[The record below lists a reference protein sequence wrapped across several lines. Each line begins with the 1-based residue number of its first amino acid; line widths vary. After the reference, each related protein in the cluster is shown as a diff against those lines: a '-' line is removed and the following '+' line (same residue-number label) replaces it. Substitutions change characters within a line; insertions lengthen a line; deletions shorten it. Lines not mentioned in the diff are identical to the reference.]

1 MTNHLTPA
9 NGISYWLRLYFPF
22 LLTFGLTVPGVYLE
36 LSHTEIDPVVG
47 MLAFGG
53 AVVAG
58 AFVLGWISEAAELDL
73 RGGLS
78 IALLAVIAI
87 LPEYVVDFYF
97 AFAAGAEYA
106 AGDTT
111 PEMAHYASANLT
123 GANRLLLG
131 LGWPAMAFFG
141 YLALRKVKD
150 AETGLNHKF
159 GVNLEPETRVD
170 LAFLVVASLIALIV
184 PITGQFSI
192 YTGIALVVLFGL
204 YLYRISMQDKE
215 EPELEGLPA
224 LVGALPK
231 WNRRGFLLVA
241 AGLAAFVI
249 IVVAE
254 PFAHSL
260 IEAGKALK
268 IDEFILV
275 QWLAPLASEA
285 PEFIVAIMFALRG
298 KPAIGLA
305 ILVSSKVN
313 QWTALAGS
321 LPIGYAIGGGVGPLP
336 LDAIQVEE
344 FYLTIAQT
352 VFGIAILLSLKLG
365 KLDAIALFVLFT
377 ATLVFPSPS
386 IRIWVAGLY
395 FLIAV
400 PLVVY
405 RFREFVETMK
415 SPFRQVN

>member
-1 MTNHLTPA
+1 MSTALKPKDGTRYWFKLFLPFV
-9 NGISYWLRLYFPF
+9 IS
-22 LLTFGLTVPGVYLE
+22 FGLTIPGLWAE
-36 LSHTEIDPVVG
+36 LAHAEISPVVG
-47 MLAFGG
+47 MFAFGG

-97 AFAAGAEYA
+97 AFAAGKDPSMA
-106 AGDTT
+106 A
-111 PEMAHYASANLT
+111 YASANLT

-131 LGWPAMAFFG
+131 FGWPAMAIFG
-141 YLALRKVKD
+141 YFAIRSMNKK
-150 AETGLNHKF
+150 AKQEFPKF
-159 GVNLEPETRVD
+159 GVSLESEARVD
-170 LAFLVVASLIALIV
+170 LAFLMVASAIALIV
-184 PITGQFSI
+184 PITHQFDL
-192 YTGIALVVLFGL
+192 YTGAALVILFAL
-204 YLYRISMQDKE
+204 YLIRISQQDKE
-215 EPELEGLPA
+215 EPELEGIPA
-224 LVGALPK
+224 LVGNLPK
-231 WNRRGFLLVA
+231 YGRRIFLFITAVF
-241 AGLAAFVI
+241 AAFVI

-260 IEAGKALK
+260 IEAGKALN

-321 LPIGYAIGGGVGPLP
+321 LPIGYALGGGQGALP
-336 LDAIQVEE
+336 MDAVQVEE
-344 FYLTIAQT
+344 FTLTIAQT
-352 VFGIAILLSLKLG
+352 LFGVAILLSLRLG
-365 KLDAIALFVLFT
+365 LLDAIALITLFSV
-377 ATLVFPSPS
+377 TLVFPDPN
-386 IRIWVAGLY
+386 IRIWVAMVY
-395 FLIAV
+395 FAIAL
-400 PLVVY
+400 PLFIY
-405 RFREFVETMK
+405 RWRELGQTLK
-415 SPFRQVN
+415 APFLRS

>member
-1 MTNHLTPA
+1 MTHSLTPTA
-9 NGISYWLRLYFPF
+9 GLKYWVRLFFPF
-22 LLTFGLTVPGVYLE
+22 VIAFGLTVPGVWLE
-36 LSHTEIDPVVG
+36 LTHSEIDPVVG
-47 MLAFGG
+47 MFTFGG

-58 AFVLGWISEAAELDL
+58 AFVLSWISEAAELDL

-97 AFAAGAEYA
+97 AYA
-106 AGDTT
+106 AGSD
-111 PEMAHYASANLT
+111 PSMASYASANLT

-141 YLALRKVKD
+141 YIAMRKLRDEK
-150 AETGLNHKF
+150 TGLKHKF
-159 GVNLEPETRVD
+159 GVTLESDARVD
-170 LAFLVVASLIALIV
+170 LAFLVVASLIAVIV
-184 PITGQFSI
+184 PLTRQFDIFTGS
-192 YTGIALVVLFGL
+192 ALIILFAL
-204 YLYRISMQDKE
+204 YLYRVSKQDKE
-215 EPELEGLPA
+215 EPELEGIPA

-231 WNRRGFLLVA
+231 WTRRAFLFVA
-241 AGLAAFVI
+241 AATAAFVI

-285 PEFIVAIMFALRG
+285 PEFIIAIMFALRG
-298 KPAIGLA
+298 KPGIGLA

-321 LPIGYAIGGGVGPLP
+321 LPIGYALGGGQGALP
-336 LDAIQVEE
+336 MDDAVQVEE
-344 FYLTIAQT
+344 FTLTIAQT
-352 VFGIAILLSLKLG
+352 VFGIAILLSLHLG
-365 KLDAIALFVLFT
+365 KMDAIALFSLFT
-377 ATLVFPSPS
+377 VTLVFPDPD
-386 IRIWVAGLY
+386 IRIWVAYLY
-395 FLIAV
+395 FAIAIPLIA
-400 PLVVY
+400 Y
-405 RFREFVETMK
+405 RYREFIETLK
-415 SPFRQVN
+415 APFKI

>member
-1 MTNHLTPA
+1 MTKQLSPA
-9 NGISYWLRLYFPF
+9 NGTRFWFRLFLPF
-22 LLTFGLTVPGVYLE
+22 ALAFGLTAPGVWLE
-36 LSHTEIDPVVG
+36 LSHTEIDPVLG
-47 MLAFGG
+47 MFAFGG

-97 AFAAGAEYA
+97 AYAAGAEYA

-141 YLALRKVKD
+141 YIALRKIKD
-150 AETGLNHKF
+150 AKTGLNHKF
-159 GVNLEPETRVD
+159 GVNLESEARVD
-170 LAFLVVASLIALIV
+170 LAFLVVASVIALIV
-184 PITGQFSI
+184 PITGRFDLV
-192 YTGIALVVLFGL
+192 TGLALVTLFGL
-204 YLYRISMQDKE
+204 YLYRISLQDKE
-215 EPELEGLPA
+215 EPELEGIPA
-224 LVGALPK
+224 LVGSLPK
-231 WNRRGFLLVA
+231 WNRRSFLLVA

-268 IDEFILV
+268 INEFILV

-321 LPIGYAIGGGVGPLP
+321 LPIGYAIGGGQGPLP
-336 LDAIQVEE
+336 LDGVQVEE

-352 VFGIAILLSLKLG
+352 VFGIAILLNLRLG
-365 KLDAIALFVLFT
+365 KFDALALFVLFT
-377 ATLVFPSPS
+377 ATLVFPSPE
-386 IRIWVAGLY
+386 IRIWVAVLY
-395 FLIAV
+395 FVIAV
-400 PLVVY
+400 PLMIIRY
-405 RFREFVETMK
+405 REFVETIK
-415 SPFRQVN
+415 SPFRRAG

>member
-1 MTNHLTPA
+1 MTQSLTPTA
-9 NGISYWLRLYFPF
+9 GLKYWVRLFFPF
-22 LLTFGLTVPGVYLE
+22 VIAFGLTVPGVWLE
-36 LSHTEIDPVVG
+36 LTHSEIDPVVG
-47 MLAFGG
+47 MFTFGG

-58 AFVLGWISEAAELDL
+58 AFVLSWISEAAELDL

-97 AFAAGAEYA
+97 AYA
-106 AGDTT
+106 AGSD
-111 PEMAHYASANLT
+111 PSMASYASANLT

-141 YLALRKVKD
+141 YIAMRKLRDEK
-150 AETGLNHKF
+150 TGLKHKF
-159 GVNLEPETRVD
+159 GVTLESDARVD
-170 LAFLVVASLIALIV
+170 LAFLVVASLIAVIV
-184 PITGQFSI
+184 PLTRQFDIFTGSTLI
-192 YTGIALVVLFGL
+192 ILFAL
-204 YLYRISMQDKE
+204 YLYRVSKQDKE
-215 EPELEGLPA
+215 EPELEGIPA

-231 WNRRGFLLVA
+231 WTRRAFLFVA
-241 AGLAAFVI
+241 AATAAFVI

-285 PEFIVAIMFALRG
+285 PEFIIAIMFALRG
-298 KPAIGLA
+298 KPGIGLA

-321 LPIGYAIGGGVGPLP
+321 LPIGYALGGGQGALP
-336 LDAIQVEE
+336 MDAVQVEE
-344 FYLTIAQT
+344 FTLTIAQT
-352 VFGIAILLSLKLG
+352 VFGIAILLSLHLG
-365 KLDAIALFVLFT
+365 KMDAIALFSLFT
-377 ATLVFPSPS
+377 VTLVFPDPD
-386 IRIWVAGLY
+386 IRIWVAYLY
-395 FLIAV
+395 FAIAIPLIA
-400 PLVVY
+400 Y
-405 RFREFVETMK
+405 RYKEFIETLK
-415 SPFRQVN
+415 APFKI

>member
-1 MTNHLTPA
+1 MSHSLTPSSGA
-9 NGISYWLRLYFPF
+9 KYWLRLFFPF
-22 LLTFGLTVPGVYLE
+22 VIAFGLTVPGLFLE
-36 LSHTEIDPVVG
+36 LSHAEISPVVG
-47 MLAFGG
+47 MFAFGG

-97 AFAAGAEYA
+97 AFAAGSDPSMA
-106 AGDTT
+106 A
-111 PEMAHYASANLT
+111 YASANLT

-141 YLALRKVKD
+141 YLAMRKIRDSK
-150 AETGLNHKF
+150 TGENYKF
-159 GVNLEPETRVD
+159 GVTLEEESRVD
-170 LAFLVVASLIALIV
+170 LAFLIVASLIALMV
-184 PITGQFSI
+184 PLTKQFDIFTGS
-192 YTGIALVVLFGL
+192 ALIILFVL
-204 YLYRISMQDKE
+204 YLIRVSKQDKE
-215 EPELEGLPA
+215 EPELEGIPA

-231 WNRRGFLLVA
+231 WPRRIFLFLTA
-241 AGLAAFVI
+241 AFAAFVI

-260 IEAGKALK
+260 IEAGKELK

-321 LPIGYAIGGGVGPLP
+321 LPLGYALGGGQGGLP
-336 LDAIQVEE
+336 MDPVQVEE
-344 FYLTIAQT
+344 FTLTIAQT
-352 VFGIAILLSLKLG
+352 IFGVAILLSLRLG
-365 KLDAIALFVLFT
+365 KLDAIALIGLF
-377 ATLVFPSPS
+377 AVTLVFPNPD
-386 IRIWVAGLY
+386 IRIWVAYLY
-395 FLIAV
+395 FAIAI
-400 PLVVY
+400 PLLVY
-405 RFREFVETMK
+405 RYRELGRTIK
-415 SPFRQVN
+415 SPFLSSTK

>member
-9 NGISYWLRLYFPF
+9 AGAKYWARLLWPF
-22 LLTFGLTVPGVYLE
+22 ILCFAITAPGVYLKLTNTHIE
-36 LSHTEIDPVVG
+36 PVIG

-87 LPEYVVDFYF
+87 LPEYVVDFFF
-97 AFAAGAEYA
+97 AFSAGVQSAAGENPPPMA
-106 AGDTT
+106 A
-111 PEMAHYASANLT
+111 YASANLT

-131 LGWPAMAFFG
+131 LGWPAMALIG
-141 YLALRKVKD
+141 YLAMRKVREAKD
-150 AETGLNHKF
+150 GLTSKF
-159 GVNLEPETRVD
+159 GVMLEDEARVD
-170 LAFLVVASLIALIV
+170 LAFLIVASLIALIV
-184 PITGQFSI
+184 PITAQFDLV
-192 YTGIALVVLFGL
+192 TGLALVALFVL
-204 YLYRISMQDKE
+204 YLIRISSQDKE

-231 WNRRGFLLVA
+231 WTRRSFLFVA
-241 AGLAAFVI
+241 AAIAAFVI

-260 IEAGKALK
+260 IEAGHALK
-268 IDEFILV
+268 INEFILV

-321 LPIGYAIGGGVGPLP
+321 LPIGYALGGGQGALP
-336 LDAIQVEE
+336 MDAVQVEE
-344 FYLTIAQT
+344 FALTIAQT
-352 VFGIAILLSLKLG
+352 VFGVAILLSLRLG
-365 KLDAIALFVLFT
+365 KLDAIALFSLF
-377 ATLVFPSPS
+377 AVTLVFPAPE
-386 IRIWVAGLY
+386 IRIWVAYLY
-395 FLIAV
+395 FAIAI
-400 PLVVY
+400 PLLVY
-405 RFREFVETMK
+405 RRRELLQTLK
-415 SPFRQVN
+415 SPFSKG

>member
-1 MTNHLTPA
+1 MTHSLTPSA
-9 NGISYWLRLYFPF
+9 GTKYWLRLFFPF
-22 LLTFGLTVPGVYLE
+22 VIAFGLTVPGVWLE
-36 LSHTEIDPVVG
+36 LTHTEIDPVVG
-47 MLAFGG
+47 MFAFGG

-58 AFVLGWISEAAELDL
+58 AFVLSWISEAAELDL

-97 AFAAGAEYA
+97 AFAAGS
-106 AGDTT
+106 D
-111 PEMAHYASANLT
+111 PSMASYASANLT

-141 YLALRKVKD
+141 YIAMRKLRDEK
-150 AETGLNHKF
+150 TGLKHKF
-159 GVNLEPETRVD
+159 GVTLESDARVD

-184 PITGQFSI
+184 PLTKQFDIFTGS
-192 YTGIALVVLFGL
+192 ALIILFAL
-204 YLYRISMQDKE
+204 YLYRVSKQDKE
-215 EPELEGLPA
+215 EPELEGIPA

-231 WNRRGFLLVA
+231 WTRRAFLFVA
-241 AGLAAFVI
+241 AATAAFVI

-285 PEFIVAIMFALRG
+285 PEFIIAIMFALRG
-298 KPAIGLA
+298 KPGIGLA

-321 LPIGYAIGGGVGPLP
+321 LPIGYALGGGQGALP
-336 LDAIQVEE
+336 MDGVQVEE
-344 FYLTIAQT
+344 FTLTIAQT
-352 VFGIAILLSLKLG
+352 IFGIAILLSLHLG
-365 KLDAIALFVLFT
+365 KMDAIALFSLFT
-377 ATLVFPSPS
+377 VTLVFPDPD
-386 IRIWVAGLY
+386 IRIWVAYLY
-395 FLIAV
+395 FAIAIPLII
-400 PLVVY
+400 Y
-405 RFREFVETMK
+405 RYREFVETLK
-415 SPFRQVN
+415 SPFVLKS

>member
-1 MTNHLTPA
+1 MTHSLTPTA
-9 NGISYWLRLYFPF
+9 GLKYWVRLFFPF
-22 LLTFGLTVPGVYLE
+22 VIAFGLTIPGVWLE
-36 LSHTEIDPVVG
+36 LTHSEIDPVVG
-47 MLAFGG
+47 MFTFGG

-58 AFVLGWISEAAELDL
+58 AFVLSWISEAAELDL

-97 AFAAGAEYA
+97 AYA
-106 AGDTT
+106 AGSD
-111 PEMAHYASANLT
+111 PSMASYASANLT

-141 YLALRKVKD
+141 YIAMRKLRDEK
-150 AETGLNHKF
+150 TGLKHKF
-159 GVNLEPETRVD
+159 GVTLESDARVD
-170 LAFLVVASLIALIV
+170 LAFLVVASLIAVIV
-184 PITGQFSI
+184 PLTRQFDIFTGS
-192 YTGIALVVLFGL
+192 ALIILFAL
-204 YLYRISMQDKE
+204 YLYRVSKQDKE
-215 EPELEGLPA
+215 EPELEGIPA

-231 WNRRGFLLVA
+231 WTRRAFLFVA
-241 AGLAAFVI
+241 AATAAFVI

-285 PEFIVAIMFALRG
+285 PEFIIAIMFALRG
-298 KPAIGLA
+298 KPGIGLA

-321 LPIGYAIGGGVGPLP
+321 LPIGYALGGGQGALP
-336 LDAIQVEE
+336 MDDAVQVEE
-344 FYLTIAQT
+344 FTLTIAQT
-352 VFGIAILLSLKLG
+352 VFGIAILLSLHLG
-365 KLDAIALFVLFT
+365 KMDAIALFSLFT
-377 ATLVFPSPS
+377 VTLVFPDPD
-386 IRIWVAGLY
+386 IRIWVAYLY
-395 FLIAV
+395 FAIAIPLIA
-400 PLVVY
+400 Y
-405 RFREFVETMK
+405 RYREFIETLK
-415 SPFRQVN
+415 APFKI

>member
-1 MTNHLTPA
+1 M
-9 NGISYWLRLYFPF
+9 F
-22 LLTFGLTVPGVYLE
+22 
-36 LSHTEIDPVVG
+36 
-47 MLAFGG
+47 AFGG

-97 AFAAGAEYA
+97 AFAAGSDPSMA
-106 AGDTT
+106 A
-111 PEMAHYASANLT
+111 YASANLT

-141 YLALRKVKD
+141 YLAMRKVRDNK
-150 AETGLNHKF
+150 TGENYKF
-159 GVNLEPETRVD
+159 GVTLEEESRVD
-170 LAFLVVASLIALIV
+170 LAFLIVASLIALMV
-184 PITGQFSI
+184 PLTKQFDLFTGS
-192 YTGIALVVLFGL
+192 ALIVLFIL
-204 YLYRISMQDKE
+204 YLIRVSKQDKE
-215 EPELEGLPA
+215 EPELEGIPA

-231 WNRRGFLLVA
+231 WPRRIFLFVTA
-241 AGLAAFVI
+241 AFAAFVI

-260 IEAGKALK
+260 IEAGKELK

-321 LPIGYAIGGGVGPLP
+321 LPLGYALGGGQGGLP
-336 LDAIQVEE
+336 MDPVQVEE
-344 FYLTIAQT
+344 FTLTIAQT
-352 VFGIAILLSLKLG
+352 VFGVAILLSLRLG
-365 KLDAIALFVLFT
+365 KLDAIALIGLF
-377 ATLVFPSPS
+377 AVTLVSTSLSLFHCWF
-386 IRIWVAGLY
+386 IATANLVA
-395 FLIAV
+395 
-400 PLVVY
+400 P
-405 RFREFVETMK
+405 
-415 SPFRQVN
+415 

>member
-1 MTNHLTPA
+1 MTNNLTPTA
-9 NGISYWLRLYFPF
+9 GAKYWTRLFWPF
-22 LLTFGLTVPGVYLE
+22 LLCFAIAAPGVYLKLTNTHIE
-36 LSHTEIDPVVG
+36 PVIG
-47 MLAFGG
+47 MIAFGG

-87 LPEYVVDFYF
+87 LPEYVVDFFF
-97 AFAAGAEYA
+97 AFSAGVQSAAGMNPPPMA
-106 AGDTT
+106 A
-111 PEMAHYASANLT
+111 YASANLT

-131 LGWPAMAFFG
+131 LGWPAMALIG
-141 YLALRKVKD
+141 YLALRKIREAKD
-150 AETGLNHKF
+150 GLTAKF
-159 GVNLEPETRVD
+159 GVTLEDEARVD
-170 LAFLVVASLIALIV
+170 LAFLIVASLLALVV
-184 PITGQFSI
+184 PITGQFDI
-192 YTGIALVVLFGL
+192 FTGLALVALFVL
-204 YLYRISMQDKE
+204 YLIRISSQDKE

-231 WNRRGFLLVA
+231 WTRRGFLFVTA
-241 AGLAAFVI
+241 AVAAFVI

-260 IEAGKALK
+260 IEAGHALK

-275 QWLAPLASEA
+275 QWLAPIASEA

-321 LPIGYAIGGGVGPLP
+321 LPIGYALGGGQGALP
-336 LDAIQVEE
+336 MDAVQVEE
-344 FYLTIAQT
+344 FTLTIAQT
-352 VFGIAILLSLKLG
+352 VFGAAILLSLRLG
-365 KLDAIALFVLFT
+365 KLDAIALFSLF
-377 ATLVFPSPS
+377 AVTLVFPAPE
-386 IRIWVAGLY
+386 IRIWVAYLY
-395 FLIAV
+395 FAIAI
-400 PLVVY
+400 PLLVY
-405 RFREFVETMK
+405 RRRELLQTIK
-415 SPFRQVN
+415 APFSKG

>member
-1 MTNHLTPA
+1 MNNHLTPA
-9 NGISYWLRLYFPF
+9 AGTKYWARLLWPF
-22 LLTFGLTVPGVYLE
+22 LLCFAITAPGVYLK
-36 LSHTEIDPVVG
+36 LTGAHIDPVIG
-47 MLAFGG
+47 MFAFGG

-87 LPEYVVDFYF
+87 LPEYVVDFFF
-97 AFAAGAEYA
+97 AFSAGVQSAAGMNPPPMA
-106 AGDTT
+106 A
-111 PEMAHYASANLT
+111 YASANLT

-131 LGWPAMAFFG
+131 LGWPAMALIG
-141 YLALRKVKD
+141 YLAIRKITNAKTD
-150 AETGLNHKF
+150 LKSKF
-159 GVNLEPETRVD
+159 GVNLESEARVD
-170 LAFLVVASLIALIV
+170 LAFLISASLIALIV
-184 PITGQFSI
+184 PITRQFDLF
-192 YTGIALVVLFGL
+192 TGLALVTLFVL
-204 YLYRISMQDKE
+204 YLIRISSQDKE

-231 WNRRGFLLVA
+231 WTRRGFLFVA
-241 AGLAAFVI
+241 AALAAFVI

-260 IEAGKALK
+260 IEAGHALN

-298 KPAIGLA
+298 KAAVGLA

-321 LPIGYAIGGGVGPLP
+321 LPIGYALGGGQGALP
-336 LDAIQVEE
+336 MDAVQVEE
-344 FYLTIAQT
+344 FALTIAQT
-352 VFGIAILLSLKLG
+352 VFGVAILLSLRLG
-365 KLDAIALFVLFT
+365 KLDAIALFGLF
-377 ATLVFPSPS
+377 AVTLVFPAPE
-386 IRIWVAGLY
+386 IRIWVAYLY
-395 FLIAV
+395 FAIAI
-400 PLVVY
+400 PLLVY
-405 RFREFVETMK
+405 RWRELVETIK
-415 SPFRQVN
+415 SPFTKG

>member
-1 MTNHLTPA
+1 MSNHLTPA
-9 NGISYWLRLYFPF
+9 SGTTYWLRLLLPF
-22 LLTFGLTVPGVYLE
+22 LLCFGLTVPGLYLE
-36 LSHTEIDPVVG
+36 LSHAEIDPVIG

-58 AFVLGWISEAAELDL
+58 AFMLGWISEAAELDL

-97 AFAAGAEYA
+97 AFAAGSDPA
-106 AGDTT
+106 
-111 PEMAHYASANLT
+111 MAPYASANLT

-131 LGWPAMAFFG
+131 LGWPAMALFGFF
-141 YLALRKVKD
+141 ALRGFAKKKN
-150 AETGLNHKF
+150 EMTPKF
-159 GVNLEPETRVD
+159 GVKLESEARVD
-170 LAFLVVASLIALIV
+170 LAFLIVASLIALIV
-184 PITGQFSI
+184 PLTHQFDI
-192 YTGIALVVLFGL
+192 FTGIALITLFVL
-204 YLYRISMQDKE
+204 YLIRISRQDKE

-231 WNRRGFLLVA
+231 WGRRVFLLITA
-241 AGLAAFVI
+241 ALAAFVI

-321 LPIGYAIGGGVGPLP
+321 LPLGYVLGGGQGALP
-336 LDAIQVEE
+336 MDPVQVEE
-344 FYLTIAQT
+344 FTLTIAQT
-352 VFGIAILLSLKLG
+352 VFGVAILLSLRLG
-365 KLDAIALFVLFT
+365 RLDAIALFGLF
-377 ATLVFPSPS
+377 AVTLVFPAPD
-386 IRIWVAGLY
+386 IRIWVAFLY
-395 FLIAV
+395 FAIAL
-400 PLVVY
+400 PLLVY
-405 RFREFVETMK
+405 RYKELGQTIK
-415 SPFRQVN
+415 SPFLKG

>member
-1 MTNHLTPA
+1 MTHSLTPTA
-9 NGISYWLRLYFPF
+9 GLKYWVRLFFPF
-22 LLTFGLTVPGVYLE
+22 VIAFGLTIPGVWLE
-36 LSHTEIDPVVG
+36 LTHSEIDPVVG
-47 MLAFGG
+47 MFTFGG

-58 AFVLGWISEAAELDL
+58 AFVLSWISEAAELDL

-97 AFAAGAEYA
+97 AYA
-106 AGDTT
+106 AGSD
-111 PEMAHYASANLT
+111 PSMASYASANLT

-141 YLALRKVKD
+141 YIAMRKLRDEK
-150 AETGLNHKF
+150 TGLKHKF
-159 GVNLEPETRVD
+159 GVTLESDARVD
-170 LAFLVVASLIALIV
+170 LAFLVVASLIAVIV
-184 PITGQFSI
+184 PLTRQFDIFTGS
-192 YTGIALVVLFGL
+192 ALIILFAL
-204 YLYRISMQDKE
+204 YLYRVSKQDKE
-215 EPELEGLPA
+215 EPELEGIPA

-231 WNRRGFLLVA
+231 WTRRAFLFVA
-241 AGLAAFVI
+241 AATAAFVI

-285 PEFIVAIMFALRG
+285 PEFIIAIMFALRG
-298 KPAIGLA
+298 KPGIGLA

-321 LPIGYAIGGGVGPLP
+321 LPIGYALGGGQGALP
-336 LDAIQVEE
+336 MDAVQVEE
-344 FYLTIAQT
+344 FTLTIAQT
-352 VFGIAILLSLKLG
+352 VFGIAILLSLHLG
-365 KLDAIALFVLFT
+365 KMDAIALFSLFT
-377 ATLVFPSPS
+377 VTLVFPDPD
-386 IRIWVAGLY
+386 IRIWVAYLY
-395 FLIAV
+395 FAIAIPLIA
-400 PLVVY
+400 Y
-405 RFREFVETMK
+405 RYKEFIETLK
-415 SPFRQVN
+415 APFRF

>member
-1 MTNHLTPA
+1 MKKHLTPA
-9 NGISYWLRLYFPF
+9 DGTAYWIRLAWPF
-22 LLTFGLTVPGVYLE
+22 LLCFGLTAPGVYLE
-36 LSHTEIDPVVG
+36 LSHSEISPVIG

-97 AFAAGAEYA
+97 AFAAGTDPA
-106 AGDTT
+106 
-111 PEMAHYASANLT
+111 MAPYASANLT

-131 LGWPAMAFFG
+131 LGWPAMALFG
-141 YLALRKVKD
+141 FLAMRSFAKKKQEV
-150 AETGLNHKF
+150 TPKF
-159 GVNLEPETRVD
+159 GVTLESETRVD
-170 LAFLVVASLIALIV
+170 LAFLIVASLIALVV
-184 PITGQFSI
+184 PLTHQFDI
-192 YTGIALVVLFGL
+192 FTGIALIILFVL
-204 YLYRISMQDKE
+204 YLIRVSSQDKE

-231 WNRRGFLLVA
+231 WGRRGFLFVSA
-241 AGLAAFVI
+241 VLAAFVI

-321 LPIGYAIGGGVGPLP
+321 LPLGYLLGGGQGALP
-336 LDAIQVEE
+336 MDPVQVEE
-344 FYLTIAQT
+344 FTLTIAQT
-352 VFGIAILLSLKLG
+352 VFGVAILLSLHLG
-365 KLDAIALFVLFT
+365 KMDAVALFGLF
-377 ATLVFPSPS
+377 AITLVFPNPD
-386 IRIWVAGLY
+386 IRIWVAYLY
-395 FLIAV
+395 FAIAI
-400 PLVVY
+400 PLLVY
-405 RFREFVETMK
+405 RFRELGATLKAPFV
-415 SPFRQVN
+415 RG

>member
-1 MTNHLTPA
+1 MSTHLTPA
-9 NGISYWLRLYFPF
+9 NGSKYWIRLIWPF
-22 LLTFGLTVPGVYLE
+22 LFCFALTAPGLYLE
-36 LSHTEIDPVVG
+36 LTHQEINPVVG

-53 AVVAG
+53 AVVSG

-97 AFAAGAEYA
+97 AFAAGKDPSMA
-106 AGDTT
+106 A
-111 PEMAHYASANLT
+111 YASANLT

-131 LGWPAMAFFG
+131 LGWPTMALFG
-141 YLALRKVKD
+141 YLALRGLAKKNN
-150 AETGLNHKF
+150 ETIPKF
-159 GVNLEPETRVD
+159 GVVLEDEARVD
-170 LAFLVVASLIALIV
+170 LAFLIAASAIALIV
-184 PITGQFSI
+184 PITHQFDI
-192 YTGIALVVLFGL
+192 FTGISLVILFAL
-204 YLYRISMQDKE
+204 YLIRISSQDKE

-231 WNRRGFLLVA
+231 WNRRAFLFVTA
-241 AGLAAFVI
+241 AFAAFVI

-260 IEAGKALK
+260 IEAGKALN
-268 IDEFILV
+268 ISEFVLV
-275 QWLAPLASEA
+275 QWLAPIASEA

-321 LPIGYAIGGGVGPLP
+321 LPIGYALGGGQGALP
-336 LDAIQVEE
+336 MDALQVEE
-344 FYLTIAQT
+344 FTLTIAQT
-352 VFGIAILLSLKLG
+352 IFGAAILLSLRMG
-365 KLDAIALFVLFT
+365 KLDSIALFTLFT
-377 ATLVFPSPS
+377 ATLVFPDPN
-386 IRIWVAGLY
+386 IRIWVAMLY
-395 FLIAV
+395 FAIAIPV
-400 PLVVY
+400 AIRRY
-405 RFREFVETMK
+405 RELGLTLK
-415 SPFRQVN
+415 APFQRH

>member
-1 MTNHLTPA
+1 MSTVLKPKDGA
-9 NGISYWLRLYFPF
+9 RYWFKLFLPF
-22 LLTFGLTVPGVYLE
+22 VIAFGLTIPGLWAE
-36 LSHTEIDPVVG
+36 LTHAEISPVVG
-47 MLAFGG
+47 MFAFGG

-97 AFAAGAEYA
+97 AFAAGKDPSMA
-106 AGDTT
+106 A
-111 PEMAHYASANLT
+111 YASANLT

-131 LGWPAMAFFG
+131 FGWPAMAIFG
-141 YLALRKVKD
+141 YFAIRSMNKK
-150 AETGLNHKF
+150 AKQEFPKF
-159 GVNLEPETRVD
+159 GVALESEARVD
-170 LAFLVVASLIALIV
+170 LAFLMVASAIALIV
-184 PITGQFSI
+184 PLTHQFDLFTG
-192 YTGIALVVLFGL
+192 GALVILFAL
-204 YLYRISMQDKE
+204 YLIRISQQDKE
-215 EPELEGLPA
+215 EPELEGIPA
-224 LVGALPK
+224 LVGNLSK
-231 WNRRGFLLVA
+231 VSRRIFLFITAV
-241 AGLAAFVI
+241 LAAFVI

-260 IEAGKALK
+260 IEAGKALN

-321 LPIGYAIGGGVGPLP
+321 LPIGYALGGGQGALP
-336 LDAIQVEE
+336 MDPVQVEE
-344 FYLTIAQT
+344 FTLTIAQT
-352 VFGIAILLSLKLG
+352 LFGVAILLSLRLG
-365 KLDAIALFVLFT
+365 LLDAIGLITLFAV
-377 ATLVFPSPS
+377 TLVFPDPN
-386 IRIWVAGLY
+386 IRIWVAFFY
-395 FLIAV
+395 FAIAL
-400 PLVVY
+400 PLFIY
-405 RFREFVETMK
+405 RWRELGQTLK
-415 SPFRQVN
+415 APFIRA